1 MPLHLV
7 FRTDASIE
15 IGTGHVM
22 RCLTLADALT
32 QQGHHC
38 VFICRAHS
46 GHLGEFIHSKG
57 YTLHLLPL
65 TDLSATAA
73 QELNWNAHAPWL
85 GTTWQQDADQTLA
98 LLKQQKVDWLV
109 VDHYALDHQWERRV
123 QAGFHRLMVMDD
135 LADRAHLCDLL
146 LDQTY
151 GREPSDYKPLVPE
164 HCEILCGSQYA
175 LLRPEFAQ
183 WREYSLKRRADAELK
198 QLLINLGGVDKDNVT
213 GTVLDALQTCT
224 LPDDCRIVIVM
235 GTTAPWLEQVRLQ
248 AQKLPWKTQVKVSVT
263 NMAQLM
269 ADSDLAIGA
278 AGSTAWER
286 CCLGLPSIMLVL
298 AENQKNAA
306 KILEI
311 NSVASLLN
319 LKPHLNAYLNK
330 LIKLNSHNLSSF
342 AYKST
347 KVTDGKGSQRVAALL
362 INKDF

>member
-1 MPLHLV
+1 MQIV

-32 QQGHHC
+32 QQGHSC
-38 VFICRAHS
+38 VFICRAHV
-46 GHLGEFIHSKG
+46 GHLGELIQSKG

-65 TDLSATAA
+65 TDLSTAA
-73 QELNWNAHAPWL
+73 QELSWNAHAPWL
-85 GTTWQQDADQTLA
+85 GTSWQQDADQTIA
-98 LLKQQKVDWLV
+98 LLKQQKVDWLI
-109 VDHYALDHQWERRV
+109 VDHYALDYQWERRV
-123 QAGFHRLMVMDD
+123 QVGCHRLMVMDD
-135 LADRAHLCDLL
+135 LADRAHRCNLL

-151 GREPSDYKPLVPE
+151 GREPKDYEPLVPD

-213 GTVLDALQTCT
+213 GTVLDTLQACT

-235 GTTAPWLEQVRLQ
+235 GPTAPWLEQVRLQ
-248 AQKLPWKTQVKVSVT
+248 AQKLPWTTEVKIGVT

-278 AGSTAWER
+278 AGSTTWER
-286 CCLGLPSIMLVL
+286 CCLGLPTLMLVL
-298 AENQKNAA
+298 AENQQMIAQR
-306 KILEI
+306 LG
-311 NSVASLLN
+311 VAGACHVVELQDQECQ
-319 LKPHLNAYLNK
+319 LKEALDMLTNKHLQN
-330 LIKLNSHNLSSF
+330 F
-342 AYKST
+342 TT
-347 KVTDGKGSQRVAALL
+347 KASAITDGSGIDQVVHYLVALA
-362 INKDF
+362 